1 MQFSISHQ
9 SDFKYLQF
17 LGNNTQNHRSLCC
30 SCMGKIPVFSAVM
43 EIPTLK
49 TGLISKSIRSCVN
62 ISSIENHNPNGKDN
76 ILESKK

>member
-1 MQFSISHQ
+1 
-9 SDFKYLQF
+9 
-17 LGNNTQNHRSLCC
+17 
-30 SCMGKIPVFSAVM
+30 MGKIPVFSAVM